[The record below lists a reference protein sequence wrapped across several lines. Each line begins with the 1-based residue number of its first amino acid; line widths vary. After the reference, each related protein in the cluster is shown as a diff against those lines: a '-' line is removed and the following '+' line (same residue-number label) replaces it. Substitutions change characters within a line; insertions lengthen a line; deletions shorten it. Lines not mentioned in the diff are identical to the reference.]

1 MKYKV
6 SFEFETSAKIRS
18 CDECSFLDY
27 YEEFTTD
34 NNYCLLMKYADNDSI
49 ENEQTRP
56 VWCPLDEVI
65 E

>member
-27 YEEFTTD
+27 DEGFTTT
-34 NNYCLLMKYADNDSI
+34 NHYCLLMKYADNDKI
-49 ENEQTRP
+49 KNEETRP
-56 VWCPLDEVI
+56 DWCPLDEVI